1 MAEDEQKLLILNQE
15 NLSLKSTIDQLT
27 HRITELEA
35 SLLAA
40 SRPSSPIKFLK
51 IDEEKRSISPFQ
63 IVENQA
69 EEDKEVIQKLERA
82 NDIILKKDREIKRL
96 KGIIQ
101 TQNSKTVLLIE
112 QENTIKMKLAKRL
125 DALILENNELKEQ
138 MAKN

>member
-51 IDEEKRSISPFQ
+51 IDEEKRSISPFP

-82 NDIILKKDREIKRL
+82 NDIILKKDRKKSTPEYMLMLGQSCWVWVNCTPPLPHSTKP
-96 KGIIQ
+96 
-101 TQNSKTVLLIE
+101 
-112 QENTIKMKLAKRL
+112 
-125 DALILENNELKEQ
+125 
-138 MAKN
+138 